1 MLGAID
7 GFRGTKRFILE
18 GQLGEGGMGV
28 VHRARDV
35 ERGEVVALKTMT
47 RLDAASLLRFKRE
60 FRALADIVHDNVVQL
75 YELFSEGD
83 QWFFTMELVDG
94 VDLITWVH
102 SSLSMPPPAMPPP
115 RDTRMA
121 ADALVSGVQATLLA
135 PTELFEEILA
145 RSSGKLPA
153 AEAAPGMLSSAP
165 PAPRVRFFVRDV
177 GRLRAAFRQL
187 ASGVATIHA
196 RGKLHRD
203 LKPSNVIV
211 SRSGRVVI
219 LDFGVVGEY
228 RPGETGERGEETL
241 VGTPAYMAPEQAA
254 FQPATPAS
262 DWYAVGVMMFEA
274 LTQRMPFEGST
285 TELLLAKQRPL
296 GSRPRDLV
304 EGIPEDLEQL
314 CVDLLQVDPA
324 LRPSA
329 EEILRRLEGDRT
341 PAISASVEIPFVGR
355 RAQIDAL
362 HAAFDASRTG
372 PPVAVM
378 LHGRSGMGKSA
389 LAARFLGQL
398 EARPDT
404 LVLSGRCYDREAVPF
419 KAIDQ
424 VVDELSRWLAR
435 LPEEEAYALLPA
447 QIHALARLFPVLKNA
462 RVIADAPP
470 DTLGVFAEP
479 LEVRRRA
486 FGALKQLLE
495 AIAARWH
502 VVVHIDDLQWG
513 DADSVQLLEA
523 ILTPPSPRP
532 LLLVCGHRSESA
544 ASSEA
549 LELLRR
555 TLGSLGSACKVREV
569 EVGALS
575 PREAQELARA
585 LVDSSDP
592 AVPAAIAAEAQGSPL
607 FVAELGR
614 WANERGGEIARGGGG
629 SSIALDEMIAARVA
643 ELPEDARA
651 LLEAVS
657 IAGRPVEHA
666 IVESASG
673 TAGRRRPASLAL
685 RAAHFVSMRG
695 LRDDDLVET
704 SHDRIRETVVA
715 GMDEASRRLRHLAL
729 ARAYSG
735 SSRADPEAAFEH
747 FRAGGD
753 DASARDFALRAA
765 EAADQGLAFLRAA
778 RLYRA
783 AIELGAE
790 QPEQLYARLGDA
802 LANAGRGAEAADAY
816 MEAAARST
824 GRDAL
829 NLRRVAAE
837 HLLKAGHDERGIAVL
852 QQVLSEV
859 GVRYPESTQAAV
871 ASLLWHEARLRV
883 ARLTRTLRRPQSLS
897 PRLLD
902 RFDAAFA
909 AATGLTTSDLLR
921 SADFANRA
929 LILALEAGE
938 PVRLGRALAVAAGNV
953 AARGESA
960 RRRADALVRAAQQVA
975 AQVDDPH
982 GRALA
987 LLAGGFVHFF
997 LGEWRGARAKLE
1009 EAEAILRTRC
1019 RAVAWELANTQA
1031 WTCNVLIL
1039 SGELRDATRR
1049 VPGIVEEARSR
1060 DDSFALMHLTYPA
1073 CCAHIVSDDVDAA
1086 WRVTELAAT
1095 HAGGGA
1101 FTSFHWGSFISGCSV
1116 ERYRGDGRAAWERVQ
1131 RTSPALDASS
1141 LSRIA
1146 LVRTFSA
1153 YERGL
1158 SAIAAAAEGHD
1169 RTAALAAADDWA
1181 RRLSKESVS
1190 FAPAMGHLLRA
1201 GASAVR
1207 ADRKRAEGALEL
1219 AIPALD
1225 AADLGYLAACAR
1237 HRRGELLGG
1246 STGAELVARSRSFFS
1261 AQGIVNPERCLQM
1274 SAPGFY

>member
-35 ERGEVVALKTMT
+35 ERGEIVALKTMT
-47 RLDAASLLRFKRE
+47 RLDPAALLRFKNE
-60 FRALADIVHDNVVQL
+60 FRALADIVHENVVQL
-75 YELFSEGD
+75 YELFQESD

-94 VDLITWVH
+94 CDLITWVH
-102 SSLSMPPPAMPPP
+102 SSLSMPPPAAD
-115 RDTRMA
+115 RETRVA
-121 ADALVSGVQATLLA
+121 ADALVSGVQATMLA

-145 RSSGKLPA
+145 RSSGKLPTA
-153 AEAAPGMLSSAP
+153 DSTPGRRAAPP
-165 PAPRVRFFVRDV
+165 VPRVRFFVRDV

-187 ASGVATIHA
+187 AAGVATIHA

-211 SRSGRVVI
+211 SRMGRVVI

-228 RPGETGERGEETL
+228 RPGEPGKRGDETL

-262 DWYAVGVMMFEA
+262 DWYAVGVMMYEA

-296 GSRPRDLV
+296 ALRPRDLV
-304 EGIPEDLEQL
+304 EGIPDDLEQL
-314 CVDLLQVDPA
+314 CVDLLQVNPRM
-324 LRPSA
+324 RPEA
-329 EEILRRLEGDRT
+329 DEILRRLEGERMT
-341 PAISASVEIPFVGR
+341 AVSASVEIPFVGR
-355 RAQIDAL
+355 RAQLDAL
-362 HAAFDASRTG
+362 HAAFEASREPG

-389 LAARFLGQL
+389 LAARFLSQL

-419 KAIDQ
+419 KAVDQ

-447 QIHALARLFPVLKNA
+447 RVDALARLFPVLKNA

-470 DTLGVFAEP
+470 DTLAVFAEP
-479 LEVRRRA
+479 LELRRRA
-486 FGALKQLLE
+486 FGALKQLLA
-495 AIAARWH
+495 AIAARWS

-523 ILTPPSPRP
+523 ILTPPAPRP
-532 LLLVCGHRSESA
+532 LLLVCGHRSEAA

-549 LELLRR
+549 LALLRR
-555 TLGSLGSACKVREV
+555 SLSSLGGACKVREV
-569 EVGALS
+569 EVGSLS
-575 PREAQELARA
+575 EREALELARA
-585 LVDSSDP
+585 LVDSHDP
-592 AVPAAIAAEAQGSPL
+592 AVPEAIAAEAQGSPL

-614 WANERGGEIARGGGG
+614 WANERGGVARGGGN
-629 SSIALDEMIAARVA
+629 IALDEMIAARVA

-657 IAGRPVEHA
+657 VAGRPVAHA

-673 TAGRRRPASLAL
+673 TAGRRRPAALAL
-685 RAAHFVSMRG
+685 RAAHFVSTRG

-715 GMDEASRRLRHLAL
+715 GMTEAARCARHLAL
-729 ARAYSG
+729 ARAYAG

-753 DASARDFALRAA
+753 DASARDYALRAA
-765 EAADQGLAFLRAA
+765 EAADSGFAFLRAA

-790 QPEQLYARLGDA
+790 APDQLYAKLGDA

-816 MEAAARST
+816 LEAAARSK
-824 GRDAL
+824 GREAL

-837 HLLKAGHDERGIAVL
+837 HLLKSGNEERGLGVL
-852 QQVLSEV
+852 QKVLSEV
-859 GVRYPESTQAAV
+859 GIRYPESTQAAI

-902 RFDAAFA
+902 QFDAAFA
-909 AATGLTTSDLLR
+909 ASTGLTTCDLLR

-929 LILALEAGE
+929 LLLALEAGE

-997 LGEWRGARAKLE
+997 LGEWRSARTMLE
-1009 EAEAILRTRC
+1009 ESEALLRARC

-1039 SGELRDATRR
+1039 SGELREATLR
-1049 VPGIVEEARSR
+1049 VPAIVEEARAR
-1060 DDSFALMHLTYPA
+1060 DDNSALMHLTYPA
-1073 CCAHIVSDDVDAA
+1073 CCAHIVADDVHAA
-1086 WRVTELAAT
+1086 WRVTELAAA
-1095 HAGGGA
+1095 HSGGA
-1101 FTSFHWGSFISGCSV
+1101 FTAFHWGAFISGCSV
-1116 ERYRGDGRAAWERVQ
+1116 ERYRGDGRAAWERVKV
-1131 RTSPALDASS
+1131 TSPALESSS
-1141 LSRIA
+1141 LSRVA
-1146 LVRTFSA
+1146 LVRAFSA

-1158 SAIAAAAEGHD
+1158 SAIASAVAGHD
-1169 RTAALAAADDWA
+1169 RTAALDAAEDWS
-1181 RRLSKESVS
+1181 RRLAREGVS
-1190 FAPAMGHLLRA
+1190 FGPAMGHALRA
-1201 GASAVR
+1201 GVHAAR
-1207 ADRKRAEGALEL
+1207 GDKKRALEALEL

-1246 STGAELVARSRSFFS
+1246 SAGAELVARSRAFFK
-1261 AQGIVNPERCLQM
+1261 AQGIRNPERCLEM
-1274 SAPGFY
+1274 SAPGFLVS

>member
-1 MLGAID
+1 MLGAIE

-35 ERGEVVALKTMT
+35 ERGEIVALKTMS
-47 RLDAASLLRFKRE
+47 RLDPASLLRFKNE

-94 VDLITWVH
+94 CDLISWVH
-102 SSLSMPPPAMPPP
+102 SSLSMPPPPP
-115 RDTRMA
+115 RETRMA
-121 ADALVSGVQATLLA
+121 ADAMVSGVQATLLA
-135 PTELFEEILA
+135 PTELIEVLA
-145 RSSGKLPA
+145 ASSGSMPA
-153 AEAAPGMLSSAP
+153 APAATLP
-165 PAPRVRFFVRDV
+165 PRVRFFVRDV
-177 GRLRAAFRQL
+177 DRLRAAFRQL
-187 ASGVATIHA
+187 AAGVAMIHA

-228 RPGETGERGEETL
+228 RPGEPGQRGDETL

-254 FQPATPAS
+254 FQPASPAS

-296 GSRPRDLV
+296 GARPRDLV

-314 CVDLLQVDPA
+314 CVDLLQVDPRS
-324 LRPSA
+324 RPPA
-329 EEILRRLEGDRT
+329 EDILRRLEGERT

-355 RAQIDAL
+355 RAQLDAL
-362 HAAFDASRTG
+362 HAAFDASHEG

-419 KAIDQ
+419 KAVDQ

-435 LPEEEAYALLPA
+435 LPEEEAYALLPPE
-447 QIHALARLFPVLKNA
+447 IHALARLFPVIKNA
-462 RVIADAPP
+462 RVVTMAPADSDAGAV
-470 DTLGVFAEP
+470 DP

-486 FGALKQLLE
+486 FSALKQLLA
-495 AIAARWH
+495 AIAARWSL
-502 VVVHIDDLQWG
+502 VVHIDDLQWG

-523 ILTPPSPRP
+523 VLSPPAPRP
-532 LLLVCGHRSESA
+532 MLLVCGHRSESA

-549 LELLRR
+549 LALLRR
-555 TLGSLGSACKVREV
+555 TLASLGGACKVREV

-575 PREAQELARA
+575 DREARELARA

-614 WANERGGEIARGGGG
+614 WANERGGAVARGGGG
-629 SSIALDEMIAARVA
+629 TIALDEMIAARVA

-657 IAGRPVEHA
+657 VAGGPVAHG
-666 IVESASG
+666 IVEAASG
-673 TAGRRRPASLAL
+673 TAGKRRPAALAL
-685 RAAHFVSMRG
+685 RAAHFVSTRG

-715 GMDEASRRLRHLAL
+715 AMDEASRRARHLAL
-729 ARAYSG
+729 ARAYAG
-735 SSRADPEAAFEH
+735 SSRTDPEAAFAH

-753 DASARDFALRAA
+753 DASARDYALRAA
-765 EAADQGLAFLRAA
+765 ESADQGLAFLRAA

-790 QPEQLYARLGDA
+790 RPDQLYAHLGDA

-816 MEAAARST
+816 MEAAARSS
-824 GRDAL
+824 GREAL

-837 HLLKAGHDERGIAVL
+837 HLLKAGRDDRGLAAL
-852 QQVLSEV
+852 QQVLSAV

-902 RFDAAFA
+902 QFDAAFA

-929 LILALEAGE
+929 LLLALEAGE

-975 AQVDDPH
+975 DQVDDPH

-1009 EAEAILRTRC
+1009 EAETILRTRC

-1039 SGELRDATRR
+1039 SGELREASRR
-1049 VPGIVEEARSR
+1049 VPAIVEEARSR

-1073 CCAHIVSDDVDAA
+1073 CCAHIVADDVHAA

-1095 HAGGGA
+1095 HAGGDGA
-1101 FTSFHWGSFISGCSV
+1101 FTSFHWGAFISGCSV
-1116 ERYRGDGRAAWERVQ
+1116 ERYRGDGRAAWERVK
-1131 RTSPALDASS
+1131 RTSPALDGSS

-1158 SAIAAAAEGHD
+1158 SAIAAAAAGHD
-1169 RTAALAAADDWA
+1169 RTVALDAADDWA
-1181 RRLSKESVS
+1181 RRLSRESVS
-1190 FAPAMGHLLRA
+1190 FAPAMGQLLRA
-1201 GASAVR
+1201 GLFAAR
-1207 ADRKRAEGALEL
+1207 GDRKRADSALEL

-1237 HRRGELLGG
+1237 HRRGELLAG
-1246 STGAELVARSRSFFS
+1246 SAGAELVARSRAFFA

-1274 SAPGFY
+1274 SAPGFS